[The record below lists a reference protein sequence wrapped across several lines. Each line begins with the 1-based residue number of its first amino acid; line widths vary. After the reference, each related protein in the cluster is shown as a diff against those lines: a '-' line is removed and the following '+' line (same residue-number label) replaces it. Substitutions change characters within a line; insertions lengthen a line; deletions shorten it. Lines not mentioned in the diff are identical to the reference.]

1 MNATSLHAL
10 IIDRHLG
17 ELAPEVSELLAEH
30 LERNPAA
37 QAEADRILRA
47 LSTTE
52 QAVVQHPELA
62 RVDSPSAR
70 PAAPLS
76 LAAPAPAA
84 ASASKKR
91 DSNLQ
96 WLARAAVFLA
106 LLAVSG
112 VSGFVMGR
120 KEVASSPS
128 SPSVPP
134 VTLVQSTAKKPR
146 PDSPWANYQLSD
158 QPGSGALRVVRVDT
172 LALKKQTSL
181 R

>member
-76 LAAPAPAA
+76 LAAPASAA
-84 ASASKKR
+84 AASKKR
-91 DSNLQ
+91 PSNIQ

-112 VSGFVMGR
+112 AAGFVMGR
-120 KEVASSPS
+120 KDADSSS
-128 SPSVPP
+128 SQLQP
-134 VTLVQSTAKKPR
+134 VVSLAQTAAQKPR
-146 PDSPWANYQLSD
+146 PDSPWENYQLSD
-158 QPGSGALRVVRVDT
+158 QSRNGGLRVVRVDT